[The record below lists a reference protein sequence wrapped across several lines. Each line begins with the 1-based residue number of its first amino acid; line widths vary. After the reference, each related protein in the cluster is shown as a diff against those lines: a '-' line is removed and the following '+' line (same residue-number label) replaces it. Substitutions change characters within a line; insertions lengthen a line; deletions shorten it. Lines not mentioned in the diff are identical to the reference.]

1 MRRREMVFTA
11 PWWTDGSSSL
21 STLAVWTILGHIP
34 LMSASKSPLENLR
47 FLKMNGLGNEITVLD
62 LRGTALRVSAAEARA
77 IAADPRSRFDQLMV
91 LHDPVSPGTDAYMRI
106 YNTDGSESGACGNGT
121 RCVAWAMLS
130 DPAMSRP
137 ASMGLVLET
146 KAGLLPVTRVSS
158 TVFTVDMG
166 PPHLAWSEI
175 PLRDPYPDTRTI
187 AVETRIPEHPELQ
200 APSAVGMG
208 NPHAIFWVENAD
220 AYDLAA
226 IGPRFENDP
235 VFPERANIS
244 FAQIVSPDHVILR
257 VWERGAGATRACGS
271 AACATLVA
279 GARKGL
285 TGRKARI
292 SLPGGDLM
300 IEWRESD
307 DHVLMTGDTELEHE
321 GTFSS
326 ALFAGAA

>member
-1 MRRREMVFTA
+1 MSV
-11 PWWTDGSSSL
+11 
-21 STLAVWTILGHIP
+21 LAN
-34 LMSASKSPLENLR
+34 SR

-62 LRGTALRVSAAEARA
+62 LRGASTRVSAAEARA

-91 LHDPVSPGTDAYMRI
+91 LHDPVTPGTDAYMRI

-121 RCVAWAMLS
+121 RCVAWAMTT
-130 DPAMSRP
+130 DPVMSRP
-137 ASMGLVLET
+137 VAGGLVLET
-146 KAGLLPVTRVSS
+146 KAGLLPVERVSDA
-158 TVFTVDMG
+158 VFTVDMG
-166 PPHLAWSEI
+166 PPRLDWNEI
-175 PLRDPYPDTRTI
+175 PLRDPYPDTRSI
-187 AVETRIPEHPELQ
+187 AVETRLPEAPELRN
-200 APSAVGMG
+200 PSAVGMG
-208 NPHAIFWVENAD
+208 NPHAIFWVDDAR

-226 IGPRFENDP
+226 IGPKLEHDP

-244 FAQIVSPDHVILR
+244 FAQVIDPQHVLLR

-285 TGRKARI
+285 TGRRATI
-292 SLPGGDLM
+292 SLPGGDLL

-307 DHVLMTGDTELEHE
+307 DHVLMTGPVELEHE
-321 GTFSS
+321 GTFPP